1 MLKKFNGTENIKMAA
16 KFQRKLSLRRKIMA
30 KNEIFEVEYL
40 DGEIIGNGMINTTNI
55 VLLTCGIEDESE

>member
-1 MLKKFNGTENIKMAA
+1 MAA

-40 DGEIIGNGMINTTNI
+40 DGEIIGNGMINTMNI